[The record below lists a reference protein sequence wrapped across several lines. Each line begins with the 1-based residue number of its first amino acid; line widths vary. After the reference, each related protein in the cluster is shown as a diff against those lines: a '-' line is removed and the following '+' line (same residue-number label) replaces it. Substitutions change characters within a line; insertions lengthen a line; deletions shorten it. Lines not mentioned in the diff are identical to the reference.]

1 VAHAGIE
8 VVAAQSCRTPEFA
21 DFTIAP
27 LSYPYRAA
35 RALFH
40 STEGADGV
48 WITGAA
54 LPTVGMIDVLE
65 TDLGVPVVTSMQA
78 MFWAGLRLAHV
89 SPRVAGFGRL
99 LQEAS

>member
-1 VAHAGIE
+1 
-8 VVAAQSCRTPEFA
+8 VAAHSCRTPEFA

-35 RALFH
+35 RRLFY
-40 STEGADGV
+40 SASGADGV

-54 LPTVGMIDVLE
+54 LPTVGVIDALE

-78 MFWAGLRLAHV
+78 MFWAGLRHAHV
-89 SPRVAGFGRL
+89 STRVDGYGRL
-99 LQEAS
+99 LREAD